1 MAAPPRRMA
10 RRWSRSAQPADLAPP
25 KECRQMTVRLKAPHG
40 NLNPHGFDYELWLW
54 EQGLQAT
61 GYVRSGLKDL
71 PPQRLAM
78 TWAHPVEQARQSVR
92 DAILARVGDGSPER
106 ARSAGILA
114 ALVTGDQA
122 AIERADWDIF
132 RATGVAHLM
141 SISGLHITLFA
152 WVAAALIGALWRR
165 SALWGWR
172 AFSWLALRR
181 AAALI
186 GGVAAGSRLCG
197 VQRLGAGPAHDRDAG
212 HGQRCA

>member
-1 MAAPPRRMA
+1 MCA
-10 RRWSRSAQPADLAPP
+10 RRRP
-25 KECRQMTVRLKAPHG
+25 
-40 NLNPHGFDYELWLW
+40 
-54 EQGLQAT
+54 
-61 GYVRSGLKDL
+61 KDL
-71 PPQRLAM
+71 PPQRLAEDRGH
-78 TWAHPVEQARQSVR
+78 TRWSSARQAVR

-172 AFSWLALRR
+172 LCLWLCRR
-181 AAALI
+181 
-186 GGVAAGSRLCG
+186 RPP
-197 VQRLGAGPAHDRDAG
+197 R
-212 HGQRCA
+212 